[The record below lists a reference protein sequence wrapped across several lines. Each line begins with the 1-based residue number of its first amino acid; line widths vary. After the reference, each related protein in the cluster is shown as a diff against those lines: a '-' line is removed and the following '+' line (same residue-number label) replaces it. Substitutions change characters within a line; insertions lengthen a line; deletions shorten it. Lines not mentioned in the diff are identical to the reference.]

1 MARVYFLRPE
11 EFSYSLLGLDS
22 FPPFYP
28 QCFQSCELSLS
39 VPLCEDCGL
48 HNFLGA
54 IFLFWGRPLGSCDK
68 VTFAVFPV
76 HRASQSH
83 GSRVC
88 IPTASCVFHA
98 PHSIPSSLRPIP
110 FLSLPPFIFVH
121 QHPLSRTYFYQVSSV
136 FLDACDLNHGS
147 TVCNH

>member
-1 MARVYFLRPE
+1 MARVYFLRSK

-22 FPPFYP
+22 FPTFYL

-54 IFLFWGRPLGSCDK
+54 IFLFWGRPLSSRDK
-68 VTFAVFPV
+68 VTFAVFPG

-88 IPTASCVFHA
+88 IPTASCVFHV
-98 PHSIPSSLRPIP
+98 PRSIPISLHTDTHPFFAALCLCSP
-110 FLSLPPFIFVH
+110 TPSFKDLFLSSVKCLP
-121 QHPLSRTYFYQVSSV
+121 R
-136 FLDACDLNHGS
+136 
-147 TVCNH
+147 